1 MTAACK
7 VKQNILTGKYDINKL
22 LQLKR
27 AQSEMTYTSEKWLR
41 FCASPVM
48 CVHTSSVLPPPPVF
62 TEAVG
67 IPQRCLHFINE
78 AFHPLVPLRRL

>member
-48 CVHTSSVLPPPPVF
+48 CVHTSSVLPPPQFSLKLLVF
-62 TEAVG
+62 LSDVY
-67 IPQRCLHFINE
+67 IL
-78 AFHPLVPLRRL
+78 